1 MCNNPLI
8 EYSHPIEG
16 NRLVLRPFLLRGL
29 LAVLAVVFLLAV
41 EEEATVA
48 EDEGLQGKVVQKVV
62 QGIRMVSEVEDPPV
76 LEVVDRRALEVEQVL
91 YRV

>member
-1 MCNNPLI
+1 M
-8 EYSHPIEG
+8 
-16 NRLVLRPFLLRGL
+16 
-29 LAVLAVVFLLAV
+29 VFLLAV